1 MSNRIPVVLCFDTK
15 YAPYA
20 SVATYTAFI
29 KSSCHINFY
38 WIFSSDDATIARKN
52 FDNLTSRGIHIT
64 LIEVESR
71 RLPAWKESRHIT
83 KAAYIRLLIPDL
95 IPEEKIIYL
104 DCDTITLGDLSEL
117 YSIDMQES
125 PIAGAF
131 DRAGGETSKIPRLE
145 NDIYINSGV
154 LLMNSSTLRKEDF
167 FDKCAE
173 IYKEF
178 HQSATWLDQCLI
190 NKFAEGRKL
199 ILPTRWNTQTHANL
213 ATRDEWNKMLASNEI
228 KILHFVGR
236 TKPWTAWCNFW
247 VSDLWWEYADQV
259 LDSGIR
265 PLAIRSSGDAC
276 ELANALRKSENPGAE
291 NGIKKTLPRKIVKF
305 IPKPLRGPAE
315 NIYNF
320 FSFTTHN
327 NRNQE

>member
-1 MSNRIPVVLCFDTK
+1 MSDRIPVVLCFDAN

-29 KSSCHINFY
+29 NSSCHINFY
-38 WIFSSDDATIARKN
+38 WIFSSDDAAVARKH
-52 FDNLTSRGIHIT
+52 FENLTNKGIHIT
-64 LIEVESR
+64 LLEVESR

-117 YSIDMQES
+117 YSIDMQEF

-131 DRAGGETSKIPRLE
+131 DRAGGETSKIPRQE
-145 NDIYINSGV
+145 DDIYINSGV
-154 LLMNSSTLRKEDF
+154 LLINSGKLRKNDF
-167 FDKCAE
+167 FGKCTE
-173 IYKEF
+173 IYKNF

-199 ILPTRWNTQTHANL
+199 ILPIRWNSQTHANL
-213 ATRDEWNKMLASNEI
+213 VTRDEWNNMLANGDI
-228 KILHFVGR
+228 KILHFIGR

-276 ELANALRKSENPGAE
+276 ELANTLLKSEKSGAK
-291 NGIKKTLPRKIVKF
+291 NGNQKALPRKIGKF
-305 IPKPLRGPAE
+305 IPKPLRNPAE
-315 NIYNF
+315 KIYNMF
-320 FSFTTHN
+320 FIRTP
-327 NRNQE
+327 